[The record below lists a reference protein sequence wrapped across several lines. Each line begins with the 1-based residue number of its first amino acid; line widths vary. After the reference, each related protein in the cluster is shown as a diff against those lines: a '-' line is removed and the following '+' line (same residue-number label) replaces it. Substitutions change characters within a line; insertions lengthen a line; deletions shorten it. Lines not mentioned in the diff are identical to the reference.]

1 MTAADRVPVA
11 PADPAQLR
19 DAAAALRSTAAR
31 VELTTHHALLAWNIV
46 PGSYR
51 APEAD
56 GLHDALLPVRPAAEE
71 IVSGARAACLAIE
84 RFADDLDDL
93 QSRRSL
99 LLNRLDT
106 DTPHTVW
113 TGTDGSADAMNA
125 LARDAEEREIAR
137 EVGALHEAYDD
148 AVDRCARALRAIPD
162 VSWASLSA
170 IGGADL
176 FAPLPSVADT
186 AGLTLLDRLASAS
199 DTDIS
204 ALLARHP
211 EWAGVIR
218 AVAPEE
224 VARWW
229 SHLDPAA
236 TSALVAGAPALIGN
250 LDGVAIADRV
260 TANRRRARDYLRELA
275 AERRR
280 IRKREPVGIPSSTP
294 VGQTWLRELDRIDRE
309 IAYFTRV
316 RDGQKQ
322 LYAWNPEHGALIEMN
337 GDPSTATSALFVVP
351 GTNTRADSFMRD
363 RPVTGFADWQVTAAG
378 SSVVAF
384 TVMTGP
390 MPQIGLDQNPVMDG
404 PQWNRF
410 AEDRGAEYAAFIRGV
425 EAAQPDLWT
434 MSYEH
439 SYGGGVGSAAESHG
453 GTVDARFLA
462 AAVGAVGPYEPHP
475 GTTYF
480 AAQAT
485 DDINRYY
492 AGLGAGPLGFTVA
505 PESIP
510 GVHVV
515 DSGIPGPDWPAVVGY
530 GLTGNP
536 FYVPGIVADSVD
548 HHQVLMS
555 DDERVNGPVLDT
567 VRSILK
573 DKGRTT

>member
-1 MTAADRVPVA
+1 
-11 PADPAQLR
+11 
-19 DAAAALRSTAAR
+19 
-31 VELTTHHALLAWNIV
+31 
-46 PGSYR
+46 
-51 APEAD
+51 
-56 GLHDALLPVRPAAEE
+56 
-71 IVSGARAACLAIE
+71 
-84 RFADDLDDL
+84 
-93 QSRRSL
+93 
-99 LLNRLDT
+99 
-106 DTPHTVW
+106 
-113 TGTDGSADAMNA
+113 
-125 LARDAEEREIAR
+125 
-137 EVGALHEAYDD
+137 
-148 AVDRCARALRAIPD
+148 
-162 VSWASLSA
+162 
-170 IGGADL
+170 
-176 FAPLPSVADT
+176 
-186 AGLTLLDRLASAS
+186 
-199 DTDIS
+199 
-204 ALLARHP
+204 
-211 EWAGVIR
+211 
-218 AVAPEE
+218 
-224 VARWW
+224 
-229 SHLDPAA
+229 
-236 TSALVAGAPALIGN
+236 
-250 LDGVAIADRV
+250 
-260 TANRRRARDYLRELA
+260 
-275 AERRR
+275 
-280 IRKREPVGIPSSTP
+280 
-294 VGQTWLRELDRIDRE
+294 
-309 IAYFTRV
+309 
-316 RDGQKQ
+316 
-322 LYAWNPEHGALIEMN
+322 
-337 GDPSTATSALFVVP
+337 
-351 GTNTRADSFMRD
+351 MRD

-425 EAAQPDLWT
+425 EAAQPNLWT

-492 AGLGAGPLGFTVA
+492 AGLGVGPLGFTVA

-555 DDERVNGPVLDT
+555 DDERVNGTVLDT

>member
-1 MTAADRVPVA
+1 MSAIDRVPVP

-19 DAAAALRSTAAR
+19 EAASTLRSKAAR
-31 VELTTHHALLAWNIV
+31 LELTAHHALLAWSFI

-56 GLHDALLPVRPAAEE
+56 GLHDALLPARPAAEE
-71 IVSGARAACLAIE
+71 VVSGTRAACLVIE
-84 RFADDLDDL
+84 RFADNLDDL
-93 QSRRSL
+93 RNRRSL

-113 TGTDGSADAMNA
+113 TGDGGSGDAMNA
-125 LARDAEEREIAR
+125 LARNAEEREIGR
-137 EVGALHEAYDD
+137 EVDALQGAYDD
-148 AVDRCARALRAIPD
+148 AIDRCAQGLRAIPD

-170 IGGADL
+170 FGGADL
-176 FAPLPSVADT
+176 PAPPLSVTDT
-186 AGLTLLDRLASAS
+186 AGLALLDRLSSAS
-199 DTDIS
+199 GTNIS

-211 EWAGVIR
+211 AWASAIR

-224 VARWW
+224 IARWW
-229 SHLDPAA
+229 SHLDPAVA
-236 TSALVAGAPALIGN
+236 AALVAGVPALIGN

-260 TANRRRARDYLRELA
+260 AANRARARAHLSALQEEQRNMRSGDGNDRPARPSAGAWKTQRLAELA
-275 AERRR
+275 
-280 IRKREPVGIPSSTP
+280 
-294 VGQTWLRELDRIDRE
+294 LE
-309 IAYFTRV
+309 IAYFRKV
-316 RDGQKQ
+316 CDGAKR
-322 LYAWNPEHGALIEMN
+322 LYAWDPEHGSLIEMN
-337 GDPSTATSALFVVP
+337 GDPATARSALFVVP
-351 GTNTRADSFMRD
+351 GTNTRAESFMRD
-363 RPVTGFADWQVTAAG
+363 PPVTGVADWQVESSG
-378 SSVVAF
+378 SSVLAF

-390 MPQIGLDQNPVMDG
+390 MPQIGLDRNPIMDG

-410 AEDRGAEYAAFIRGV
+410 AEERGAEYAQVIRGV
-425 EAAQPDLWT
+425 SATRPDLWT

-439 SYGGGVGSAAESHG
+439 SYGGGVGSAAEAHG

-480 AAQAT
+480 AAQAI

-505 PESIP
+505 PETIP

-530 GLTGNP
+530 SFTGNP
-536 FYVPGIVADSVD
+536 VYLPGLIGDSVD
-548 HHQVLMS
+548 HHQALMS
-555 DDERVNGPVLDT
+555 DDERVNGPVLKALRNLL
-567 VRSILK
+567 RSEGNLQ
-573 DKGRTT
+573 